1 MARSAECKCES
12 NFTCRYCLRNAK
24 PWHFTCSS
32 GAVIPAV
39 PVDLQRPAPQPGS
52 KEWLAAKSKGPRW
65 EYEDA
70 AGVPHVGYMQTFTDR
85 GGTDVTYWF
94 RDAVTG
100 ELSLVSGSRLKAARR
115 IWE

>member
-1 MARSAECKCES
+1 M
-12 NFTCRYCLRNAK
+12 
-24 PWHFTCSS
+24 HM
-32 GAVIPAV
+32 
-39 PVDLQRPAPQPGS
+39 QPGS
-52 KEWLAAKSKGPRW
+52 QEWLQAKSKGPRW

-94 RDAVTG
+94 RDHVTG

-115 IWE
+115 IWDHDDREAQQALSEQEQARQ